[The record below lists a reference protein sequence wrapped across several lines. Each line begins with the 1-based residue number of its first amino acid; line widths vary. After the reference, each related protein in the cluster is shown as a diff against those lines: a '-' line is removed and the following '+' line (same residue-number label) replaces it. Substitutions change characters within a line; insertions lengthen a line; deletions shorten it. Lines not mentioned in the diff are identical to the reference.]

1 MEPRGLVPFYRWTP
15 TSWVRK
21 EGRGANYVSQG
32 LLPDMAWGRWT
43 EWSHVVSQGVSLNVY
58 LKMCM
63 SCAHLINLSLC
74 V

>member
-43 EWSHVVSQGVSLNVY
+43 EWSHVVSQECQSECILENV
-58 LKMCM
+58 
-63 SCAHLINLSLC
+63 HVLC
-74 V
+74 PSH